1 MFRTGSS
8 RGESRGYADARH
20 ATGVVAQLAGGGEL
34 PYDPGTARRRIKSN
48 TFSHLPVLGSIRTAA
63 EQLLI
68 GAQYANNA
76 LLLDPPGLPTKK
88 NYPDA

>member
-1 MFRTGSS
+1 MRTRGMLQGSWPS
-8 RGESRGYADARH
+8 WQ
-20 ATGVVAQLAGGGEL
+20 VGGEL
-34 PYDPGTARRRIKSN
+34 PYDPGTAPRRIKSN